1 MVRFAV
7 KKMKKRKAAGP
18 SGIVPEMIKAAGEL
32 GLEMIADLLNQI
44 IREGVVPAEWELST
58 IVKVML

>member
-1 MVRFAV
+1 
-7 KKMKKRKAAGP
+7 
-18 SGIVPEMIKAAGEL
+18 MIKAAGEL

-58 IVKVML
+58 IVNCYKGLGNAIERGS